1 VASLLSTGRAIKGS
15 ALAGLTSVAQQE
27 ASRNIAE
34 EQLKQAKEAQTQQL
48 IGTGLGVSGAYLA
61 PKAIAAMKDSA
72 EVAKL
77 FADGDLF
84 AGAGQAASSVGAIPA
99 EVAAGAATTAE
110 TAAAT
115 TAAAEGTAAAGAS
128 GGATALLTNPYTY
141 AAIAAAF
148 LLKKIFD

>member
-1 VASLLSTGRAIKGS
+1 MASLLTTGRQIKGS

-27 ASRNIAE
+27 ASQNIAE
-34 EQLKQAKEAQTQQL
+34 EQLKQAKEAQSQQL
-48 IGTGLGVSGAYLA
+48 LGTGLGVAGAYAA
-61 PKAIAAMKDSA
+61 PKIAGGFAAKAAEKALIDQATQTAAQMNLATGVGVSEAIAAEKA
-72 EVAKL
+72 V
-77 FADGDLF
+77 
-84 AGAGQAASSVGAIPA
+84 
-99 EVAAGAATTAE
+99 

-115 TAAAEGTAAAGAS
+115 EGTAAAGAS